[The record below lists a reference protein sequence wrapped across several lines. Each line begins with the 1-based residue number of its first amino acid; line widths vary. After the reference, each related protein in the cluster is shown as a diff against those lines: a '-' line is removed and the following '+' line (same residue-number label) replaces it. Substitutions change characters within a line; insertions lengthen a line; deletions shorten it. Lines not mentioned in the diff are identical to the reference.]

1 MTAAGGAVPVSAA
14 AGPVPVPAAGL
25 VPVSV
30 GPVPVPAASAAS
42 DPLVLAAAWLD
53 GADAVPPTMTLSTIG
68 LDGYPSARTVLLSR
82 FDGARFHFHTDTRS
96 RKAAELAAVPR
107 ATVTLHQP
115 EHARQLVVTG
125 DVAVVTA
132 EEARAAYAAR
142 SRYLQ
147 VLAWLNDH
155 ELAAEPDVR
164 RRERWAAFERDRGA
178 DLEPPET
185 WTGYAITPVRMLFWQ
200 GDAAGPSNRLAYSC
214 DPGPDGGWRLER
226 WPG

>member
-1 MTAAGGAVPVSAA
+1 MPVSAA
-14 AGPVPVPAAGL
+14 
-25 VPVSV
+25 S
-30 GPVPVPAASAAS
+30 ASSSS

-53 GADAVPPTMTLSTIG
+53 GADAAPPTMTLSTIG

-132 EEARAAYAAR
+132 EEARDAYAAR

-185 WTGYAITPVRMLFWQ
+185 WAGYAITPVRMLFWQ
-200 GDAAGPSNRLAYSC
+200 GDAAGPSNRLAYSR
-214 DPGPDGGWRLER
+214 DPGADGGWRLER
-226 WPG
+226 LPG

>member
-1 MTAAGGAVPVSAA
+1 MN
-14 AGPVPVPAAGL
+14 
-25 VPVSV
+25 
-30 GPVPVPAASAAS
+30 
-42 DPLVLAAAWLD
+42 PLVLAGAWLD
-53 GADAVPPTMTLSTIG
+53 GAEAAPPTMTLSTIG

-82 FDGARFHFHTDTRS
+82 FDGQRFHFHTDTRS
-96 RKAAELAAVPR
+96 RKAAELTAVPR

-115 EHARQLVVTG
+115 ERARQLVVTG
-125 DVAVVTA
+125 DVVEVTA
-132 EEARAAYAAR
+132 DEAREAYAAR

-178 DLEPPET
+178 ELEPPET
-185 WTGYAITPVRMLFWQ
+185 WAGYAVTPVRMLFWQ
-200 GDAAGPSNRLAYSC
+200 GDAEGPSNRQAFSR
-214 DPGPDGGWRLER
+214 DPEADGGWRLEH